1 MVMEKLHG
9 ASTNWASKFLFGF
22 ITVTFVI
29 SSMAGYLYT
38 RVDNSAAKVNG
49 EEISQQ
55 AFQNQYNIASRNL
68 TPQEIDSPAQV
79 ANLKRQVLA
88 SLIDQE
94 LLRQYANEL
103 KLGVSDARIKQEIV
117 TTPTFQNNGKFDNTL
132 YQQTLQNNG
141 ISAETYAGYVREA
154 LRLEQ
159 LQSGLGT
166 TAFSVPAQQEKLA
179 KLFFQSRQI
188 RLANLPLANEIA
200 KQEVSDEEIQA
211 YYDAH
216 KAEFTIPETVKVQ
229 YLDLSGAAME
239 NNINITDVEIAQY
252 YQDNKPQFTTQGQQ
266 RLAHIQVKTEQQ
278 AQELYQQLQNG
289 ANFADLAKNH
299 SIDPTSAERGG
310 DLSWVSAGEFPKVF
324 EDAANA
330 LAVGQYS
337 QPVNIDN
344 HYHII
349 LVEERKEPQLQPLE
363 SVKAQI
369 AAQIRQNLVNTQFY
383 SIEKRVAEKAF
394 EDPSSLNAAAEVGG
408 VKVQET
414 GYFSR
419 HDIPTELNYPNV
431 VSAVFDSDL
440 SQGGS
445 NSEPMNVG
453 EQHSVVIRVLDHKPQ
468 SIKTLDEA
476 KADITAHLKHQ
487 KAEAVVLAQAEQIV
501 QNLSEGKSVEGVKFG
516 AEQTWVFA
524 ENKDPV
530 LNNTVFSM
538 AKAEEGK
545 TTYKAA
551 SNANGDVVI
560 IALDKVIDG
569 KLTEQEQKQFAV
581 QIEQL
586 SQVSL
591 QNSLLNALRAKA
603 KIEINDSFINQEQ

>member
-324 EDAANA
+324 EDTANA

-337 QPVNIDN
+337 QPVNLDN

-419 HDIPTELNYPNV
+419 DDIPAELNYPNV

-453 EQHSVVIRVLDHKPQ
+453 EQHSVVVRVLDHKPQ

-487 KAEAVVLAQAEQIV
+487 KAETVVLAQAEQIV
-501 QNLSEGKSVEGVKFG
+501 QNLSEGKSVEDVKFG

-538 AKAEEGK
+538 AKPEEGK

-560 IALDKVIDG
+560 IALDKVVDG

-603 KIEINDSFINQEQ
+603 KIEINDAFINQEQ

>member
-166 TAFSVPAQQEKLA
+166 TAFIVPAQQEKLA

-419 HDIPTELNYPNV
+419 HDIPAELNYPNV

-538 AKAEEGK
+538 AKPEEGK

-551 SNANGDVVI
+551 GNANGDVVI
-560 IALDKVIDG
+560 IALDKVVDG

>member
-419 HDIPTELNYPNV
+419 HDIPAELNYPNV

-538 AKAEEGK
+538 AKPEEGK

-551 SNANGDVVI
+551 SNANGDVVV
-560 IALDKVIDG
+560 IALDKVVDG

>member
-79 ANLKRQVLA
+79 ASLKRQVLA

-166 TAFSVPAQQEKLA
+166 TTFIVPAQQEKLV

-200 KQEVSDEEIQA
+200 KQEVSDKEIQA

-337 QPVNIDN
+337 QPVNLDN

-414 GYFSR
+414 SYFSR
-419 HDIPTELNYPNV
+419 DDIPAELNYPNV
-431 VSAVFDSDL
+431 ISAVFDSDL

-453 EQHSVVIRVLDHKPQ
+453 EQHSVVVRVLDHKPQ

-538 AKAEEGK
+538 AKPEEGK

-551 SNANGDVVI
+551 GNANGDVVI
-560 IALDKVIDG
+560 IALDKVVDG

>member
-166 TAFSVPAQQEKLA
+166 TTFIVPAQQEKLA

-337 QPVNIDN
+337 QPVNLDN

-414 GYFSR
+414 SYFSR
-419 HDIPTELNYPNV
+419 DDIPAELNYPNV

-453 EQHSVVIRVLDHKPQ
+453 EQHSVVVRVLDHKPQ

-538 AKAEEGK
+538 AKPEEGK

-560 IALDKVIDG
+560 IALDKVVDG

-603 KIEINDSFINQEQ
+603 KVEINDSFINQEQ

>member
-229 YLDLSGAAME
+229 YLDLSGSAME

-394 EDPSSLNAAAEVGG
+394 EDPSSLNAAAEVGD

-414 GYFSR
+414 AYFSR
-419 HDIPTELNYPNV
+419 DDIPAELNYPNV

-453 EQHSVVIRVLDHKPQ
+453 EQHSVVVRVLDHKPQ

-538 AKAEEGK
+538 AKPEEGK

-551 SNANGDVVI
+551 SNTNGDVVI
-560 IALDKVIDG
+560 IALDKVVDG

>member
-188 RLANLPLANEIA
+188 RLANLSLANEIA

-289 ANFADLAKNH
+289 ANFAELAKNH

-337 QPVNIDN
+337 QPVNLDN

-414 GYFSR
+414 SYFSR
-419 HDIPTELNYPNV
+419 DDIPAELNYPNV

-453 EQHSVVIRVLDHKPQ
+453 EQHSVVVRVLDHKPQ

-538 AKAEEGK
+538 AKPEEGK

-551 SNANGDVVI
+551 GNANGDVVI
-560 IALDKVIDG
+560 IALDKVVDG

>member
-1 MVMEKLHG
+1 M
-9 ASTNWASKFLFGF
+9 
-22 ITVTFVI
+22 
-29 SSMAGYLYT
+29 
-38 RVDNSAAKVNG
+38 RVN
-49 EEISQQ
+49 
-55 AFQNQYNIASRNL
+55 FQ
-68 TPQEIDSPAQV
+68 
-79 ANLKRQVLA
+79 K
-88 SLIDQE
+88 
-94 LLRQYANEL
+94 
-103 KLGVSDARIKQEIV
+103 
-117 TTPTFQNNGKFDNTL
+117 
-132 YQQTLQNNG
+132 
-141 ISAETYAGYVREA
+141 
-154 LRLEQ
+154 
-159 LQSGLGT
+159 
-166 TAFSVPAQQEKLA
+166 
-179 KLFFQSRQI
+179 
-188 RLANLPLANEIA
+188 
-200 KQEVSDEEIQA
+200 
-211 YYDAH
+211 
-216 KAEFTIPETVKVQ
+216 
-229 YLDLSGAAME
+229 
-239 NNINITDVEIAQY
+239 
-252 YQDNKPQFTTQGQQ
+252 
-266 RLAHIQVKTEQQ
+266 
-278 AQELYQQLQNG
+278 
-289 ANFADLAKNH
+289 
-299 SIDPTSAERGG
+299 
-310 DLSWVSAGEFPKVF
+310 F

-337 QPVNIDN
+337 QPVNLDN

-383 SIEKRVAEKAF
+383 SVEKRVAEKAF

-414 GYFSR
+414 AYFSR
-419 HDIPTELNYPNV
+419 HDIPAELNYPNV

-453 EQHSVVIRVLDHKPQ
+453 EQHSVVVRVLDHKPQ

-538 AKAEEGK
+538 AKPEEGK

-560 IALDKVIDG
+560 IALDKVVDG

>member
-166 TAFSVPAQQEKLA
+166 TTFIVPAQQEKLV

-337 QPVNIDN
+337 QPVNLDN

-414 GYFSR
+414 SYFSR
-419 HDIPTELNYPNV
+419 DDIPAELNYPNV
-431 VSAVFDSDL
+431 ISAVFDSDL

-453 EQHSVVIRVLDHKPQ
+453 EQHSVVVRVLDHKPQ

-538 AKAEEGK
+538 AKPEEGK

-551 SNANGDVVI
+551 GNANGDVVI
-560 IALDKVIDG
+560 IALDKVVDG

>member
-229 YLDLSGAAME
+229 YLDLSGAAIE

-337 QPVNIDN
+337 QPVNLDN

-419 HDIPTELNYPNV
+419 HDIPAELNYPNV

-453 EQHSVVIRVLDHKPQ
+453 EQHSVVVRVLDHKPQ

-501 QNLSEGKSVEGVKFG
+501 QSLSEGKSVEGVKFG

-538 AKAEEGK
+538 AKPEEGK

-560 IALDKVIDG
+560 IALDKVVDG

>member
-1 MVMEKLHG
+1 MEKLHG

-166 TAFSVPAQQEKLA
+166 TAFIVPAQQEKLA

-337 QPVNIDN
+337 QPVNLDN

-414 GYFSR
+414 SYFSR
-419 HDIPTELNYPNV
+419 DDIPAELNYPNV
-431 VSAVFDSDL
+431 ISAVFDSDL

-453 EQHSVVIRVLDHKPQ
+453 EQHSVVVRVLDHKPQ

-538 AKAEEGK
+538 AKPEEGK

-551 SNANGDVVI
+551 GNANGDVVI
-560 IALDKVIDG
+560 IALDKVVDG

>member
-159 LQSGLGT
+159 LQSGLGV

-337 QPVNIDN
+337 QPVYLDN

-369 AAQIRQNLVNTQFY
+369 AAQIRQNLVNTQF
-383 SIEKRVAEKAF
+383 
-394 EDPSSLNAAAEVGG
+394 
-408 VKVQET
+408 
-414 GYFSR
+414 
-419 HDIPTELNYPNV
+419 
-431 VSAVFDSDL
+431 
-440 SQGGS
+440 
-445 NSEPMNVG
+445 
-453 EQHSVVIRVLDHKPQ
+453 
-468 SIKTLDEA
+468 
-476 KADITAHLKHQ
+476 
-487 KAEAVVLAQAEQIV
+487 
-501 QNLSEGKSVEGVKFG
+501 
-516 AEQTWVFA
+516 
-524 ENKDPV
+524 
-530 LNNTVFSM
+530 
-538 AKAEEGK
+538 
-545 TTYKAA
+545 
-551 SNANGDVVI
+551 
-560 IALDKVIDG
+560 
-569 KLTEQEQKQFAV
+569 
-581 QIEQL
+581 
-586 SQVSL
+586 
-591 QNSLLNALRAKA
+591 
-603 KIEINDSFINQEQ
+603 

>member
-1 MVMEKLHG
+1 MEKLHG

-166 TAFSVPAQQEKLA
+166 TTFIVPAQQEKLV

-200 KQEVSDEEIQA
+200 KQEVSDKEIQA

-337 QPVNIDN
+337 QPVNLDN

-414 GYFSR
+414 SYFSR
-419 HDIPTELNYPNV
+419 DDIPAELNYPNV
-431 VSAVFDSDL
+431 ISAVFDSDL

-453 EQHSVVIRVLDHKPQ
+453 EQHSVVVRVLDHKPQ

-538 AKAEEGK
+538 AKPEEGK

-551 SNANGDVVI
+551 GNANGDVVI
-560 IALDKVIDG
+560 IALDKVVDG

>member
-159 LQSGLGT
+159 LQSGLGV

-337 QPVNIDN
+337 QPVNLDN

-414 GYFSR
+414 SYFSR
-419 HDIPTELNYPNV
+419 DDIPAELNYPNV
-431 VSAVFDSDL
+431 ISAVFDSDL

-453 EQHSVVIRVLDHKPQ
+453 EQHSVVVRVLDHKPQ

-538 AKAEEGK
+538 AKPEEGK

-551 SNANGDVVI
+551 GNANGDVVI
-560 IALDKVIDG
+560 IALDKVVDG

>member
-166 TAFSVPAQQEKLA
+166 TAFIVPAQQEKLA

-337 QPVNIDN
+337 QPVNLDN

-414 GYFSR
+414 SYFSR
-419 HDIPTELNYPNV
+419 DDIPAELNYPNV
-431 VSAVFDSDL
+431 ISAVFDSDL

-453 EQHSVVIRVLDHKPQ
+453 EQHSVVVRVLDHKPQ

-538 AKAEEGK
+538 AKPEEGK

-551 SNANGDVVI
+551 GNANGDVVI
-560 IALDKVIDG
+560 IALDKVVDG

>member
-166 TAFSVPAQQEKLA
+166 TAFIVPAQQEKLA

-337 QPVNIDN
+337 QPVNLDN

-414 GYFSR
+414 SYFSR
-419 HDIPTELNYPNV
+419 DDIPAELNYPNV
-431 VSAVFDSDL
+431 ISAVFDSDL

-453 EQHSVVIRVLDHKPQ
+453 EQHSVVVRVLDHKPQ

-538 AKAEEGK
+538 AKPEEGK

-560 IALDKVIDG
+560 IALDKVVDG

>member
-179 KLFFQSRQI
+179 KLFFQSCQI
-188 RLANLPLANEIA
+188 RLANLPLSNEIA

-337 QPVNIDN
+337 QPVNLDN

-383 SIEKRVAEKAF
+383 SVEKRVAEKAF

-419 HDIPTELNYPNV
+419 HDIPAELNYPNV

-453 EQHSVVIRVLDHKPQ
+453 EQHSVVVRVLDHKPQ

-501 QNLSEGKSVEGVKFG
+501 QDLSEGKSVEGVKFG

-538 AKAEEGK
+538 AKPEEGK

-560 IALDKVIDG
+560 IALDKVVDG

-591 QNSLLNALRAKA
+591 QNSLLNALRTKA

>member
-419 HDIPTELNYPNV
+419 HDIPAELNYPNV

-453 EQHSVVIRVLDHKPQ
+453 EQHSVVVRVLDHKPQ

>member
-188 RLANLPLANEIA
+188 RLANLSLANEIA

-278 AQELYQQLQNG
+278 AKELYQQLQNG

-324 EDAANA
+324 EDTANA

-337 QPVNIDN
+337 QPVNLDN

-369 AAQIRQNLVNTQFY
+369 TAQIRQNLVNTQFY

-419 HDIPTELNYPNV
+419 DDIPAELNYPNV

-453 EQHSVVIRVLDHKPQ
+453 EQHSVVVRVLDHKPQ

-487 KAEAVVLAQAEQIV
+487 KAETVVLAQAEQIV
-501 QNLSEGKSVEGVKFG
+501 QNLSEGKSVEDVKFG

-538 AKAEEGK
+538 AKPEEGK

-560 IALDKVIDG
+560 IALDKVVDG

-591 QNSLLNALRAKA
+591 QNSLLNSLRAKA
-603 KIEINDSFINQEQ
+603 KIEINDAFINQEQ

>member
-166 TAFSVPAQQEKLA
+166 TAFIVPAQQEKLA

-252 YQDNKPQFTTQGQQ
+252 YQDNKPQFTPQGQQ

-337 QPVNIDN
+337 QPVNLDN

-419 HDIPTELNYPNV
+419 HDIPAELNYPNV

>member
-188 RLANLPLANEIA
+188 RLANLSLANEIA

-324 EDAANA
+324 EDTANT

-337 QPVNIDN
+337 QPVNLDN

-419 HDIPTELNYPNV
+419 DDIPAELNYPNV

-453 EQHSVVIRVLDHKPQ
+453 EQHSVVVRVLDHKPQ

-487 KAEAVVLAQAEQIV
+487 KAETVVLAQAEQIV
-501 QNLSEGKSVEGVKFG
+501 QNLSEGKSVEDVKFG

-538 AKAEEGK
+538 AKPEEGK

-560 IALDKVIDG
+560 IALDKVVDG

-603 KIEINDSFINQEQ
+603 KIEINDAFINQEQ

>member
-188 RLANLPLANEIA
+188 RLANLSLANEIA

-324 EDAANA
+324 EDTANA

-337 QPVNIDN
+337 QPINLDN

-349 LVEERKEPQLQPLE
+349 LVEERKEPKLQPLE

-369 AAQIRQNLVNTQFY
+369 TAQIRQNLVNTQFY

-408 VKVQET
+408 VKQET
-414 GYFSR
+414 AYFSR
-419 HDIPTELNYPNV
+419 DDIPAELNYPNV

-453 EQHSVVIRVLDHKPQ
+453 EQHSVVVRVLDHKPQ

-476 KADITAHLKHQ
+476 KAEITAHLKHQ
-487 KAEAVVLAQAEQIV
+487 KAETVVLAQAEQIV
-501 QNLSEGKSVEGVKFG
+501 QNLSEGKSVEDVKFG

-538 AKAEEGK
+538 AKPEEGK

-560 IALDKVIDG
+560 IALDKVVDG

-603 KIEINDSFINQEQ
+603 KIEINDAFINQEQ

>member
-159 LQSGLGT
+159 LQSGLGV
-166 TAFSVPAQQEKLA
+166 TAFSVTAQQEKLA

-337 QPVNIDN
+337 QPVNLDN

-414 GYFSR
+414 AYFSR
-419 HDIPTELNYPNV
+419 DDIPAELNYPNV

-453 EQHSVVIRVLDHKPQ
+453 EQHSVVVRVLDHKPQ

-538 AKAEEGK
+538 AKPEEGK

-560 IALDKVIDG
+560 IALDKVVDG

>member
-117 TTPTFQNNGKFDNTL
+117 TTPTFQDNGKFDNTL

-188 RLANLPLANEIA
+188 RLANLSLANEIA

-278 AQELYQQLQNG
+278 AKELYQQLQNG

-324 EDAANA
+324 EDTANA

-337 QPVNIDN
+337 QPVNLDN

-369 AAQIRQNLVNTQFY
+369 TAQIRQNLVNTQFY

-419 HDIPTELNYPNV
+419 DDIPAELNYPNV

-453 EQHSVVIRVLDHKPQ
+453 EQHSVVVRVLDHKPQ

-487 KAEAVVLAQAEQIV
+487 KAETVVLAQAEQIV
-501 QNLSEGKSVEGVKFG
+501 QNLSEGKSVEDVKFG

-538 AKAEEGK
+538 AKPEEGK

-560 IALDKVIDG
+560 IALDKVVDG

-591 QNSLLNALRAKA
+591 QNSLLNSLRAKA
-603 KIEINDSFINQEQ
+603 KIEINDAFINQEQ

>member
-38 RVDNSAAKVNG
+38 RVDNSAANVNG

-188 RLANLPLANEIA
+188 RLANLSLANEIA

-324 EDAANA
+324 EDTANA

-337 QPVNIDN
+337 QPVNLDN

-419 HDIPTELNYPNV
+419 DDIPAELNYPNV

-453 EQHSVVIRVLDHKPQ
+453 EQHSVVVRVLDHKPQ

-487 KAEAVVLAQAEQIV
+487 KAETVVLAQAEQIV
-501 QNLSEGKSVEGVKFG
+501 QNLSEGKSVEDVKFG

-538 AKAEEGK
+538 AKPEEGK

-560 IALDKVIDG
+560 IALDKVVDG

-603 KIEINDSFINQEQ
+603 KIEINDAFINQEQ

>member
-103 KLGVSDARIKQEIV
+103 KLGVSDVRIKQEIV

-166 TAFSVPAQQEKLA
+166 TTFIVPAQQEKLV

-200 KQEVSDEEIQA
+200 KQEVSDKEIQA

-337 QPVNIDN
+337 QPVNLDN

-414 GYFSR
+414 AYFSR
-419 HDIPTELNYPNV
+419 DDIPAELNYPNV

-453 EQHSVVIRVLDHKPQ
+453 EQHSVVVRVIDHKPQ

-538 AKAEEGK
+538 AKPEEGK

-560 IALDKVIDG
+560 IALDKVVDG

>member
-166 TAFSVPAQQEKLA
+166 TTFIVPAQQEKLA

-337 QPVNIDN
+337 QPVNLDN

-414 GYFSR
+414 SYFSR
-419 HDIPTELNYPNV
+419 DDIPAELNYPNV
-431 VSAVFDSDL
+431 ISAVFDSDL

-453 EQHSVVIRVLDHKPQ
+453 EQHSVVVRVLDHKPQ

-538 AKAEEGK
+538 AKPEEGK

-551 SNANGDVVI
+551 GNANGDVVI
-560 IALDKVIDG
+560 IALDKVVDG